1 MKEQSEKLAQI
12 ARAVWTRRWIA
23 IGVAWGVACLGSV
36 AVWFTPDRYQA
47 TAKLYVD
54 TQSVLKPLMAG
65 LAFQPDL
72 DQQVRM
78 LARTLISR
86 PNIERLVDSPE
97 MGLTAGTP
105 IRRELLIDDLMKK
118 IKVEPSG
125 SGNLYMLSYRDT
137 DAQRSQKL
145 MERLVTM
152 FVDSGTDSKRRDSE
166 DASRFIDQQIKN
178 YEGKLVE
185 AENRLKDFKLRN
197 FGYSG
202 TSDQDY
208 FARMSALAE
217 QVNKLKLD
225 LSAVEQSRE
234 ALKREL
240 ATEDP
245 QIPAGVATA
254 AQPAPAPS
262 ELDTRIDAQRRQLD
276 ELLRRYTEA
285 HPDVVAV
292 RRTLGQLEAQRKIEM
307 EARAKASNGKVT
319 GSAATN
325 PVYQRLRIAL
335 AEAEAQA
342 ASLRTQLNTQQS
354 RLDQVRAQASR
365 VPQVEAELAQLNR
378 DYDVIRRNYD
388 LLVGRREAAA
398 LGVKIDQSAHMAE
411 FRIVEPPRVA
421 PTPVFPGRFVLGLLV
436 IAGSIVA
443 GVAVAYA
450 LSVMRPVVFNVR
462 ELGEFSKRPVLGSL
476 AVVVTDTA
484 RAAARHD
491 LIRVLGAFGALLVG
505 QALWLLFILR
515 QAAT

>member
-1 MKEQSEKLAQI
+1 MKEQTEKVAQI
-12 ARAVWTRRWIA
+12 VRAVWGRRWLAIA
-23 IGVAWGVACLGSV
+23 VAWVVACLGCA
-36 AVWFTPDRYQA
+36 AVWFTPDRYQSA
-47 TAKLYVD
+47 AKLYVD

-86 PNIERLVDSPE
+86 PNIERLVDAPE
-97 MGLTAGTP
+97 LGLTASSP
-105 IRRELLIDDLMKK
+105 VKREALIDDLMKK

-125 SGNLYMLSYRDT
+125 SGNLYVLSYRDT
-137 DAQRSQKL
+137 DAHRSQKL
-145 MERLVTM
+145 MERLVEM
-152 FVDSGTDSKRRDSE
+152 FVDSGADSKRRDSE

-178 YEGKLVE
+178 YEAKLVE

-197 FGYSG
+197 FGFSG

-225 LSAVEQSRE
+225 LSAVEQARE

-240 ATEDP
+240 ASEDP
-245 QIPAGVATA
+245 QMPASALAA

-262 ELDTRIDAQRRQLD
+262 ELDTRIDGQRRQLD
-276 ELLRRYTEA
+276 ELLRRYTDE

-292 RRTLGQLEAQRKIEM
+292 RRTLGQLEAQRKAEL
-307 EARAKASNGKVT
+307 EARAKAGNGKTV
-319 GSAATN
+319 GYAATN
-325 PVYQRLRIAL
+325 PVYQRLRISL

-398 LGVKIDQSAHMAE
+398 LGVKIDQSSQMAE
-411 FRIVEPPRVA
+411 FRIVEPARVA
-421 PTPVFPGRFVLGLLV
+421 GAPVFPGRFILGLLV
-436 IAGSIVA
+436 IVGSIAA
-443 GVAVAYA
+443 GVGAAYA
-450 LSVMRPVVFNVR
+450 ASVMRPVIASVR
-462 ELGEFSKRPVLGSL
+462 ELGDFSKRPVLGSL
-476 AVVVTDTA
+476 TVVVTDKS
-484 RAAARHD
+484 RAASRQD
-491 LIRVLGAFGALLVG
+491 LVRVAGAVGVLLVG
-505 QALWLLFILR
+505 QIAWLLLIIK
-515 QAAT
+515 QAAA

>member
-12 ARAVWTRRWIA
+12 VRAVWGRRWLAIA
-23 IGVAWGVACLGSV
+23 VAWAVACIGGV
-36 AVWFTPDRYQA
+36 AVWLTPDRYQS

-86 PNIERLVDSPE
+86 PNIERLVDDSTL
-97 MGLTAGTP
+97 GLSAGGP
-105 IRRELLIDDLMKK
+105 AQREALIDDLMKK
-118 IKVEPSG
+118 IKVDPSG
-125 SGNLYMLSYRDT
+125 SGNLYQLSYRDT
-137 DAQRSQKL
+137 DAHRSQKL
-145 MERLVTM
+145 MARLVEM

-166 DASRFIDQQIKN
+166 DASRFIDQQIKS
-178 YEGKLVE
+178 YETKLVE

-217 QVNKLKLD
+217 QVNKLRLD

-240 ATEDP
+240 ANEDP
-245 QIPAGVATA
+245 QVPAGVVTA
-254 AQPAPAPS
+254 AQPAAVPS

-276 ELLRRYTEA
+276 ELLRRYTDE

-292 RRTLGQLEAQRKIEM
+292 RRTLGQLEAQRKADM
-307 EARAKASNGKVT
+307 EARAKSGNGKAV
-319 GSAATN
+319 GNAATN
-325 PVYQRLRIAL
+325 PVYQRLRISL

-342 ASLRTQLNTQQS
+342 ASLRTQLNTQQA

-411 FRIVEPPRVA
+411 FRIVEPARVA
-421 PTPVFPGRFVLGLLV
+421 NMPVFPGRFVLGLLV
-436 IAGSIVA
+436 LVGSIAA
-443 GVAVAYA
+443 GIGVAYA
-450 LSVMRPVVFNVR
+450 MSVIRPVIASVR
-462 ELGEFSKRPVLGSL
+462 ELAEFSKRPVLGSMS
-476 AVVVTDTA
+476 VVVTDKA
-484 RAAARHD
+484 RAAARQD
-491 LIRVLGAFGALLVG
+491 LIRVIGAAGALLIG
-505 QALWLLFILR
+505 QLAWLLLIVK